1 MLDLKNT
8 TETLN
13 IFGKNVVTDA
23 KQNLVAKNKVAS
35 GKLLNSVYSSGAKYT
50 GKSLEL
56 NIYLEKY
63 GAFIDKG
70 VSGVK
75 VKYNTPYSYTNKMP
89 PPSALDGWIVRKGLA
104 PRNSGKFTGRTI
116 SAVGFQKSI
125 QFLVARSIFFNGIK
139 PTKFLT
145 DAVKNNIN
153 KLPTE
158 LTSAFALDLDSTVNF
173 IIKTN
178 LKKK

>member
-8 TETLN
+8 TATLN
-13 IFGKNVVTDA
+13 KFGDNVVYDA
-23 KQNLVAKNKVAS
+23 KQNLKDSGKVAS
-35 GKLLNSVYSSGAKYT
+35 GKLLDSIYSLGAKYT
-50 GKSLEL
+50 GNSLEL
-56 NIYLEKY
+56 NIVLEKY

-75 VKYNTPYSYTNKMP
+75 VKYDTPYSYTNKMP

-104 PRNSGKFTGRTI
+104 PRENGKFTGRTI

-145 DAVKNNIN
+145 NAVQKNLNI
-153 KLPTE
+153 LPND
-158 LTSAFALDLDSTVNF
+158 LKNSFGLDVNSTVDF